1 MMKKERPRKPASYIT
16 HQIAILI
23 PYWKLDLKL
32 EMCRSV
38 AEVDLK
44 MGALH
49 EISVGKGFPN
59 MFCCSKLELLLMEEI
74 RLTTWDVKNFINTGG
89 RLPTSTGES
98 WISEPS
104 TVCQFTQD
112 LRIERS
118 RNHKSCYHRT
128 LKCSTGAS
136 LEVVEPDI

>member
-1 MMKKERPRKPASYIT
+1 MMKKAKPRKPASYIT

-32 EMCRSV
+32 DICRFV
-38 AEVDLK
+38 AEVDFK

-74 RLTTWDVKNFINTGG
+74 RLTTWDVKNLVNTGDFNYQAQLVNPG
-89 RLPTSTGES
+89 FLVAINRSS
-98 WISEPS
+98 
-104 TVCQFTQD
+104 QFT
-112 LRIERS
+112 L
-118 RNHKSCYHRT
+118 
-128 LKCSTGAS
+128 ST
-136 LEVVEPDI
+136 

>member
-1 MMKKERPRKPASYIT
+1 MMKKAKPRKPASYIT

-32 EMCRSV
+32 EIWRSV

-59 MFCCSKLELLLMEEI
+59 MFCCSKVELLLMEEI
-74 RLTTWDVKNFINTGG
+74 PNNHLGCKKPWKYWG

-104 TVCQFTQD
+104 RICQFT
-112 LRIERS
+112 L
-118 RNHKSCYHRT
+118 
-128 LKCSTGAS
+128 ST
-136 LEVVEPDI
+136 